1 MYVGIVGN
9 LKENNNNNN
18 HMVGQC
24 LEAGFQE
31 RTRSEFYKALPM
43 MYRQNKPYALSPIK
57 ECSQQE

>member
-1 MYVGIVGN
+1 MKI
-9 LKENNNNNN
+9 
-18 HMVGQC
+18 GQC

-43 MYRQNKPYALSPIK
+43 MYRQNKPYTLSPIK